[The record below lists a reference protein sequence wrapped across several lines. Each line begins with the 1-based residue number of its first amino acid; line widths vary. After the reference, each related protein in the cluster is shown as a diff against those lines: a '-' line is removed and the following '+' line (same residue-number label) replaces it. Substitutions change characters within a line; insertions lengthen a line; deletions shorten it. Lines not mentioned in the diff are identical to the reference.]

1 MDILEMFTEEEY
13 PTLHKLVNENDARF
27 IVETTYSSNTERTT
41 YKVKLEN
48 KVGKR
53 LQAAQSSDSIERCLS
68 NIERSMATRLE
79 EEKIENQPWQ
89 NLKNEIDK
97 LNLLEN
103 RGYGSEKMGGYRLS
117 LYPES
122 IESNKIVARIG
133 IKNAGNEFITFDPFG
148 DSMMVNVHASW
159 VNHHLTGGSTIL
171 KLFEAINNYLY
182 IDKDIRI
189 KELDEL
195 LS

>member
-1 MDILEMFTEEEY
+1 MDILEMVTEEDY
-13 PTLHKLVNENDARF
+13 PTLNKIVNENGAQF
-27 IVETTYSSNTERTT
+27 VVETIYNSNTKRTL
-41 YKVKLEN
+41 YKVSFDN

-53 LQAAQSSDSIERCLS
+53 LKAAQSSDSIERCLS
-68 NIERSMATRLE
+68 NIERSMAARLE

-159 VNHHLTGGSTIL
+159 VNHRLTGGSTIL

>member
-1 MDILEMFTEEEY
+1 MDILEMVTEEDY
-13 PTLHKLVNENDARF
+13 PTLYKLVNENDARF
-27 IVETTYSSNTERTT
+27 IVETTYSSNTERTL

-68 NIERSMATRLE
+68 NIERNMAARLE

-89 NLKNEIDK
+89 YLKNEIDK

-103 RGYGSEKMGGYRLS
+103 RGSGSEKMGGYRLS

-133 IKNAGNEFITFDPFG
+133 IKNAGNEFMTFDPFG
-148 DSMMVNVHASW
+148 DSKMLKVNVGW
-159 VNHHLTGGSTIL
+159 MNHHLTGGSTIL
-171 KLFEAINNYLY
+171 KLFEVINNYLY

-189 KELDEL
+189 KELDET

>member
-13 PTLHKLVNENDARF
+13 PTLHKLVNENGAQF
-27 IVETTYSSNTERTT
+27 VVETIYNSNTKRTL
-41 YKVKLEN
+41 YKVSFDN

-53 LQAAQSSDSIERCLS
+53 LKAAQSSDSIERCLS
-68 NIERSMATRLE
+68 NIERSMAARLE

-159 VNHHLTGGSTIL
+159 VNHRLTGGSTIL